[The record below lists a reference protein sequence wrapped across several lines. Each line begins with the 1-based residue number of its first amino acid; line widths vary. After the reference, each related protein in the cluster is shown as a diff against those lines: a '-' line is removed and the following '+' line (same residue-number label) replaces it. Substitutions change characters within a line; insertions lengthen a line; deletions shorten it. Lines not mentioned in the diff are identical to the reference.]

1 MGNTAD
7 FVQVILTVVVMF
19 LAILGNAFIFYI
31 IFRVRRLHCPSGF
44 LLANL
49 AVIDILVALTLLPL
63 RMPGILHEKFVFSE
77 GGCIAIG
84 FLQNSLSFASV
95 FTLLAVSIDRYLA
108 IVLPLRYKSFVTA
121 TKTATCIFCIW
132 TYSLFSSCYPFIGW
146 GRYVFMRGVWL
157 CETDYLAHSSFT
169 FFKLCNIY
177 FLPLLIISHL
187 YTQIFRVSRR
197 HSKQIR
203 REVEAMV
210 LRESSTVVDVDTA
223 VGKIQDV
230 SGQFCLR
237 KPHSAMKSEIRTA
250 LTLGFVVGVLFLAWT
265 PHIGLS
271 IWSTLTRET
280 NDTLAVEISTF
291 LYYLNVMINPYL
303 YGYLNRTIK
312 AQLRK
317 YCNNLL
323 ENSSR
328 RLGKNR
334 VTPAIIV
341 ITPKE

>member
-7 FVQVILTVVVMF
+7 IVQVILTVVVMF
-19 LAILGNAFIFYI
+19 FTLLGNTCIFYT

-49 AVIDILVALTLLPL
+49 AVIDILVALTLLPF
-63 RMPGILHEKFVFSE
+63 RIPGILYEKFVFKES
-77 GGCIAIG
+77 GCIVIG

-121 TKTATCIFCIW
+121 TKTATCILFIW
-132 TYSLFSSCYPFIGW
+132 IYSLFSACYPFFGW
-146 GRYVFMRGVWL
+146 GRYAFIRGLWL
-157 CETDYLAHSSFT
+157 CETDYLVHSSFT
-169 FFKLCNIY
+169 VFKLCSIY
-177 FLPLLIISHL
+177 FLPLLIISYL
-187 YTQIFRVSRR
+187 YAQIFRVSRR

-203 REVEAMV
+203 SEVEAMV
-210 LRESSTVVDVDTA
+210 LRESSTVVEVDTA

-250 LTLGFVVGVLFLAWT
+250 LTLGFVVGVLFLSWT
-265 PHIGLS
+265 PYIGLS
-271 IWSTLTRET
+271 IWSTFTREN
-280 NDTLAVEISTF
+280 NDIIGVEISTF
-291 LYYLNVMINPYL
+291 LYYLNGMINPYL

-317 YCNNLL
+317 YYNNFV
-323 ENSSR
+323 EKSSR
-328 RLGKNR
+328 LRKNR